1 MWERVCV
8 CVRTRAG
15 GLAGDKA
22 ESRGRAGSHQGS
34 LRVPAEK
41 IALDS
46 VSPNGAKAGFKQMDD
61 PILYFRKITIQIRM
75 VQLPHK

>member
-1 MWERVCV
+1 MWERVGVCV
-8 CVRTRAG
+8 CARAG

-34 LRVPAEK
+34 LRVPPEE

-46 VSPNGAKAGFKQMDD
+46 VSPKGAKARFKQMDH
-61 PILYFRKITIQIRM
+61 PILYFRKITIQVRKM
-75 VQLPHK
+75 PLPHK